1 MKFITYQDKK
11 IAYKTEGK
19 GAAVVLLHGFCED
32 SSIWEEFRVD
42 LLEENYRVI
51 RIDLPGFGKSEV
63 LPDASI
69 EQMAEA
75 VHAVLLKLNLAK
87 VVFIGHSMGGY
98 VGLAFARLYPELL
111 MGLGLFHSHPYA
123 DSEEK
128 KENRRKSVAFIQRQ
142 GHALFVKQL
151 IPGLFNQRFAKSNA
165 FLIEKLTYRAARGKS
180 AGIIAAQKAMIER
193 PDETSTLKSLNV
205 PVLFIIGEEDQAVPP
220 ENAEQ
225 IHLPQAAS
233 IHILEKVGHMGLFEA
248 RKQTQRIVR
257 QFVQFCEEN
266 ARA

>member
-11 IAYKTEGK
+11 IAYQTEGK
-19 GAAVVLLHGFCED
+19 GTAVLLVHGFCED
-32 SSIWEEFRVD
+32 HTIWEEFRTD

-51 RIDLPGFGKSEV
+51 RIDLPGFGRSET
-63 LPDASI
+63 LPGASI

-75 VHAVLLKLNLAK
+75 VHAVLLRLDIKR

-98 VGLAFARLYPELL
+98 VGLVFARLYPELL

-123 DSEEK
+123 DSEDR
-128 KENRRKSVAFIQRQ
+128 KETRRKSVAFIKRQ

-151 IPGLFNQRFAKSNA
+151 IPSFFNQKFANSNA
-165 FLIEKLTYRAARGKS
+165 FLLEKLTYRAARGKS
-180 AGIIAAQKAMIER
+180 AGIIAAQEAMIGR
-193 PDETSTLKSLNV
+193 KDETQVLTALEA

-220 ENAEQ
+220 ESIEQ

-233 IHILEKVGHMGLFEA
+233 IHILEKVGHMGLFES
-248 RKQTQRIVR
+248 RKKTQQIVR
-257 QFVQFCEEN
+257 QFVSYCEEN
-266 ARA
+266 DRN